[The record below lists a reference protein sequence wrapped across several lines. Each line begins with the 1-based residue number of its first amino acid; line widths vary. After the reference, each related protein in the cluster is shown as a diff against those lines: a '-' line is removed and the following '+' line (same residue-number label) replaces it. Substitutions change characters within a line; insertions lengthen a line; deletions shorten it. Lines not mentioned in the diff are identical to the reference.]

1 MKCLNKKN
9 TIEEFNDILKEGLEF
24 GFILTDSEDI
34 GLITELYNNLTN
46 YFLFFKSWQKVKGH
60 PQIREYLTEQ

>member
-1 MKCLNKKN
+1 MKYLSKKN

-46 YFLFFKSWQKVKGH
+46 YFSFLSHGKK
-60 PQIREYLTEQ
+60 